1 MFLLVNDVLE
11 FDVFLVTGFGD
22 VFGGGTALVE
32 VVLDVASKGKGDY
45 YFLFEH
51 QR

>member
-11 FDVFLVTGFGD
+11 FDVLLVTGFGD

-32 VVLDVASKGKGDY
+32 VVLDVASRERG
-45 YFLFEH
+45 LFFS
-51 QR
+51 